1 MQAIQLT
8 ILWLSYH
15 HNNASME
22 LQHRWNN
29 VYGNDFF
36 VWNSC
41 MVPYKEWGHSQK
53 KNKLDIPNRLY
64 LKIRRKY
71 NKFRSF
77 DNHTMLFLKFFL
89 SVLDA
94 NGVVHRSHS
103 PLLFIKNI
111 YVIFY
116 QCRGHYSG
124 SIVLCCMQSICL
136 HHWSAVSFSLIHDG
150 VGPTNA
156 AVCG

>member
-1 MQAIQLT
+1 MRSLT
-8 ILWLSYH
+8 
-15 HNNASME
+15 
-22 LQHRWNN
+22 
-29 VYGNDFF
+29 
-36 VWNSC
+36 
-41 MVPYKEWGHSQK
+41 K
-53 KNKLDIPNRLY
+53 KNKLDIPNRLH

-116 QCRGHYSG
+116 QYR
-124 SIVLCCMQSICL
+124 
-136 HHWSAVSFSLIHDG
+136 
-150 VGPTNA
+150 GPTVQVSYYA
-156 AVCG
+156 ACSLFVYIIDQLYHLVSYMMALVLPMQRFADN